1 MLFAANDKANKK
13 ANRKANNGTDGV
25 PENLDVDFVK
35 KWVSTKVSER
45 RFKHIEGVAETAKQ
59 LATRAGCS
67 VQLAELAGWL
77 HDCCKE
83 VKDKELISLATTFG
97 LQLHPV
103 EQINGHLLHGPVGA
117 CVCRKE
123 LGLTNSEVLGAIAE
137 HTLGA
142 VNMTTL
148 SKVVFLAD
156 CIEPGRN
163 ADYTKPIWQALNGES
178 GSHVGTTNASEA
190 ENQKIDLDMGIL
202 ISCEAGLIDLLK
214 SGRLIHPKTVDVR
227 NYYLQVIQARSQAV
241 S

>member
-1 MLFAANDKANKK
+1 MTDTAALNTRNKIE
-13 ANRKANNGTDGV
+13 GV
-25 PENLDVDFVK
+25 PENLDVDFIK
-35 KWVSTKVSER
+35 KWVRTKVSER

-59 LATRAGCS
+59 LAARTSCS
-67 VQLAELAGWL
+67 VRLAELAGWL

-83 VKDKELISLATTFG
+83 VKDKELISLATSFG

-117 CVCRKE
+117 CVCREE
-123 LGLTNSEVLGAIAE
+123 LGLTNTEVLGAIAE

-163 ADYTKPIWQALNGES
+163 SDYTRPIWQALNGDS
-178 GSHVGTTNASEA
+178 DSHVLAGSRAQN
-190 ENQKIDLDMGIL
+190 IDLDMGIL
-202 ISCEAGLIDLLK
+202 LSCEAGLKDLLK

-227 NYYLQVIQARSQAV
+227 NYYLQVIQARAQAV